1 MALLAV
7 EDCTLQS
14 NVTPFIIESVASPGV
29 KINNKGIYRKE
40 LKINFTPG
48 AQHQTGGTLES
59 PVTITISPQVIKGT
73 KVDDELPL
81 AVGDQN
87 PITDTGSFRVGDSSV
102 TKPIV
107 ISIKDAG
114 QSAVNCT

>member
-7 EDCTLQS
+7 EGCTLQS
-14 NVTPFIIESVASPGV
+14 NVTPFQITSTPSNGDTIDD
-29 KINNKGIYRKE
+29 KGIYRKE
-40 LKINFTPG
+40 LKINLLPG
-48 AQHQTGGTLES
+48 ASHQTGGTLES

-107 ISIKDAG
+107 ILIKDAG